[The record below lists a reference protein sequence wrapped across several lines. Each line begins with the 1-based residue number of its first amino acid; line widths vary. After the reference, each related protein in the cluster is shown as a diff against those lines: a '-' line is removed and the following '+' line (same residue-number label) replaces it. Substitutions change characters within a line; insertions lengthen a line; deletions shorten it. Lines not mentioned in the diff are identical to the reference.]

1 MIDPEFIYNNI
12 EEYEIYPSHKE
23 IFNTILENI
32 EFERRLVITGQQ
44 FGGKSFFCRKLALRI
59 KKKLNLEIDKILI
72 CDFPLMILELMLE
85 KEILVLNDETIKSF
99 LMENNL
105 NEILDL
111 KNKDLIILDEINSPI
126 FDNLFKSKLKLE
138 NNQIIIKVI
147 GPNVKGLFFGNK
159 NYFEGLGYKIY
170 DLKFPTGDER
180 VNMLDKYISSS
191 GILLEDRDYE
201 VISESRNDINK
212 FKSLF
217 K

>member
-1 MIDPEFIYNNI
+1 MIDPEYIYNNI

-23 IFNTILENI
+23 IFNKILENI

-44 FGGKSFFCRKLALRI
+44 FGGKSFFCKKLALKI
-59 KKKLNLEIDKILI
+59 KKKLNLEIDKVLI
-72 CDFPLMILELMLE
+72 CDFPLLILELMLE
-85 KEILVLNDETIKSF
+85 KKILVLNDETIKSF

-105 NEILDL
+105 NEILGV

-126 FDNLFKSKLKLE
+126 FDNLFKCKLNLE
-138 NNQIIIKVI
+138 NNQIIVKVI
-147 GPNVKGLFFGNK
+147 GPSVKGLFFGNK
-159 NYFEGLGYKIY
+159 NYFEELGYKIY

-180 VNMLDKYISSS
+180 VAMLDNYVSLS
-191 GILLEDRDYE
+191 GITLDDQDYA
-201 VISESRNDINK
+201 VISESRNDLNK